1 MAPRK
6 DLMRVLR
13 QDAGYS
19 ARLGF
24 GIALP
29 QASAVPGPDRT
40 TATETPPHSEPVR
53 PETRSLAAAE
63 ASTENPGARLQSAGS
78 QDLGSE
84 AREEEGVCVNTDAA
98 SGTPD
103 ASRAPTARG
112 QVVYVSVSLT
122 TRQAALAETWASA
135 AKCSIPFLIRR
146 VAQALR
152 GDLFADWERD
162 GMPFVD
168 EARGVRG
175 KHPTSV
181 TLTLRPEF
189 AASLSA
195 RHDPLG
201 ILGLA
206 RVIGP
211 AFRARFET
219 AFNDALAKA
228 IPQPGSKGDVN

>member
-24 GIALP
+24 GPVPKKGSEAP
-29 QASAVPGPDRT
+29 EAESVAKSEAVHVLAAAPSESNLDVAAAPDRT
-40 TATETPPHSEPVR
+40 LDAR
-53 PETRSLAAAE
+53 P
-63 ASTENPGARLQSAGS
+63 QSVPA
-78 QDLGSE
+78 QWQ
-84 AREEEGVCVNTDAA
+84 ARESREGEEACADADAA
-98 SGTPD
+98 SRTSGT
-103 ASRAPTARG
+103 SIAPTSRG
-112 QVVYVSVSLT
+112 HVVYVSVSLT
-122 TRQAALAETWASA
+122 PRQAVLAETWAAA

-168 EARGVRG
+168 EARGARG

-201 ILGLA
+201 IRGLA

-211 AFRARFET
+211 TFRARFET